1 MLAHLPVFYFFTFTE
16 CNVGG
21 AAAAVMP
28 KEIEVVVMVA
38 VTPKMVISLYLPV
51 DAEVDAGIN
60 PQDAV
65 GVVVAEG
72 EAEPSQGN

>member
-1 MLAHLPVFYFFTFTE
+1 M
-16 CNVGG
+16 GG